1 MSESLLDKEP
11 AIKPWDL
18 DDNEE
23 SGDDSQSE
31 SEFFHFYL
39 PYVPEMLVMVSLE
52 R

>member
-11 AIKPWDL
+11 SIKPWDL

-31 SEFFHFYL
+31 SEFFHFYIHNA
-39 PYVPEMLVMVSLE
+39 PETLVMVSLE

>member
-11 AIKPWDL
+11 TIKPWDL

-31 SEFFHFYL
+31 SEFFLFCVHYFS
-39 PYVPEMLVMVSLE
+39 EMLAMVSLK